1 MTDYEQE
8 AYCDLYGDLVV
19 GNHNYSAIMAC
30 GDKKGQKKTKKEER
44 KSSINSNDKLGLAG
58 LSRKFPD
65 KVQLLDDPNVW
76 IGDTAATVH
85 MTPHAIGFIKNQDDK
100 SKSQSIT
107 VGNGKQEV
115 AMMHGMVKGQMV
127 NKNGEEMGTAV
138 FTDVTYAPN
147 MKFNLCSLSK
157 LMKMAG

>member
-1 MTDYEQE
+1 
-8 AYCDLYGDLVV
+8 
-19 GNHNYSAIMAC
+19 
-30 GDKKGQKKTKKEER
+30 
-44 KSSINSNDKLGLAG
+44 
-58 LSRKFPD
+58 
-65 KVQLLDDPNVW
+65 
-76 IGDTAATVH
+76 